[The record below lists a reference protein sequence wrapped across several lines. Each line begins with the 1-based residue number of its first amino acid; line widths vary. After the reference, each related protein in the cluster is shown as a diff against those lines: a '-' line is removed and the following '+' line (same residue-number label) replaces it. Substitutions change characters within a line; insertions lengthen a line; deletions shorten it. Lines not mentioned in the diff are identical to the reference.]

1 MAWIAVVLL
10 VLALVAI
17 AIAVQGVALYNGL
30 VQVKHQVDQ
39 AWANIDV
46 LLKQRHDELPKL
58 VDAVK
63 GYLTHERKLIEEVTA
78 MRVKAQASG
87 SGRERVA
94 AEGALSQGVSK
105 LMLVAENYPSLR
117 ASEVFIDLQKRISAL
132 EDQIAHRREFYNAA
146 VNINNVRLEEF
157 PDLLLAG
164 FAGLARKPLFE
175 AQSAERADVDIGAAL
190 RTQRVGRDT
199 CNEP

>member
-17 AIAVQGVALYNGL
+17 AIAVQAVALYNGL

-39 AWANIDV
+39 AWSNIDV

-63 GYLTHERKLIEEVTA
+63 GYVTHERGLLEDLTA
-78 MRVKAQASG
+78 LRVKAQASG
-87 SGRERVA
+87 SGQERVA
-94 AEGALSQGVSK
+94 AEEALSQGVSK
-105 LMLVAENYPSLR
+105 LLAVAENYPSLR
-117 ASEVFIDLQKRISAL
+117 ASEVFIDLQRRISAL
-132 EDQIAHRREFYNAA
+132 EEQIAHRREFYNAA

-157 PDLLLAG
+157 PDLLLTG
-164 FAGLARKPLFE
+164 LAGLARKPLFE
-175 AQSAERADVDIGAAL
+175 AQSAERSDVDIGAAL
-190 RTQRVGRDT
+190 RA
-199 CNEP
+199 

>member
-1 MAWIAVVLL
+1 MAWIAVLLL

-17 AIAVQGVALYNGL
+17 AVAVQAVALYNGL

-63 GYLTHERKLIEEVTA
+63 GYVTHERGLLEDVTA
-78 MRVKAQASG
+78 LRVRAQATG
-87 SGRERVA
+87 SANERVA
-94 AEGALSQGVSK
+94 AEEALSQGVSK
-105 LMLVAENYPSLR
+105 LLAVAENYPSLR
-117 ASEVFIDLQKRISAL
+117 ASEVFIDLQRRISAL
-132 EDQIAHRREFYNAA
+132 EEQIAHRREFYNAA

-164 FAGLARKPLFE
+164 FAGLMRKPLFE
-175 AQSAERADVDIGAAL
+175 ATGAERTDVDIGAGL
-190 RTQRVGRDT
+190 RA
-199 CNEP
+199 

>member
-10 VLALVAI
+10 VLVLVAI
-17 AIAVQGVALYNGL
+17 GIGAQAIALYNGL

-58 VDAVK
+58 VDTVK
-63 GYLTHERKLIEEVTA
+63 GYTSHESGLLEEVTA
-78 MRVKAQASG
+78 LRVRAQNQASG
-87 SGRERVA
+87 SGSERVA
-94 AEGALSQGVSK
+94 TEEALTQGISKLLAVAEG
-105 LMLVAENYPSLR
+105 YPSLR
-117 ASEVFIDLQKRISAL
+117 ASEVFIDLQRRISAL
-132 EDQIAHRREFYNAA
+132 EEQIAHRREYYNAA

-164 FAGLARKPLFE
+164 FAGLTRKSLFE
-175 AQSAERADVDIGAAL
+175 ALSAERADVDIGAAF
-190 RTQRVGRDT
+190 RA
-199 CNEP
+199 

>member
-63 GYLTHERKLIEEVTA
+63 AYATHERGLLEDVTA
-78 MRVKAQASG
+78 MRVRAQASG
-87 SGRERVA
+87 SDQARVA
-94 AEGALSQGVSK
+94 AEEALSQGVSK
-105 LMLVAENYPSLR
+105 LLAVAENYPALR
-117 ASEVFIDLQKRISAL
+117 ASELVIDLQRRISAL
-132 EDQIAHRREFYNAA
+132 EEQIAHRREFYNAA

-157 PDLLLAG
+157 PDLLLTG
-164 FAGLARKPLFE
+164 LAGLTHKPLFE
-175 AQSAERADVDIGAAL
+175 AQGAERTDVDIGAAF
-190 RTQRVGRDT
+190 RG
-199 CNEP
+199 

>member
-17 AIAVQGVALYNGL
+17 AIAAQAVAIYNGL

-39 AWANIDV
+39 AWSNIDV
-46 LLKQRHDELPKL
+46 LLKERHDELPKL

-63 GYLTHERKLIEEVTA
+63 GYVTHERGLLEDVTA
-78 MRVKAQASG
+78 MRVRAQASG
-87 SGRERVA
+87 SGQERVA
-94 AEGALSQGVSK
+94 AEDALSQGVSK
-105 LMLVAENYPSLR
+105 LLLVAENYPALR
-117 ASEVFIDLQKRISAL
+117 ASEVFIDLQRRVSAL
-132 EDQIAHRREFYNAA
+132 EEQIAHRREFYNAA

-157 PDLLLAG
+157 PDMLLTGL
-164 FAGLARKPLFE
+164 AGLARKPLFE

-190 RTQRVGRDT
+190 RA
-199 CNEP
+199 

>member
-17 AIAVQGVALYNGL
+17 AIAVQAVALYNGL

-39 AWANIDV
+39 AWSNIDV

-63 GYLTHERKLIEEVTA
+63 GYVTHERGLLEDVTA
-78 MRVKAQASG
+78 LRVRAQASG
-87 SGRERVA
+87 SGQERVA
-94 AEGALSQGVSK
+94 AEDALSQGVSK
-105 LMLVAENYPSLR
+105 LLLVAENYPSLR
-117 ASEVFIDLQKRISAL
+117 ASEVFIDLQRRISAL
-132 EDQIAHRREFYNAA
+132 EEQIAHRREFYNAA

-157 PDLLLAG
+157 PDLLLTG

-175 AQSAERADVDIGAAL
+175 AQSAERTDVDIGAAL
-190 RTQRVGRDT
+190 RA
-199 CNEP
+199 